1 MVVVR
6 VDTMPM
12 TPLKK
17 VAMVATRAAIQ
28 KPPFYR
34 LIWNTL
40 KNREITKT
48 QRTMQKQY
56 QPTPSERKSDRADS
70 MVTSMEETSLRP
82 PKEHTS

>member
-17 VAMVATRAAIQ
+17 VAMVATKEAIR

-34 LIWNTL
+34 LIRKTL
-40 KNREITKT
+40 KNREITRAHK
-48 QRTMQKQY
+48 TMQKQY

-70 MVTSMEETSLRP
+70 MVTSMAETSLRP

>member
-1 MVVVR
+1 MVR

-34 LIWNTL
+34 LIWNIL
-40 KNREITKT
+40 KNRLITRT
-48 QRTMQKQY
+48 HSTMQKQY
-56 QPTPSERKSDRADS
+56 QPTPSERKSDRAAN
-70 MVTSMEETSLRP
+70 MVTSID
-82 PKEHTS
+82 